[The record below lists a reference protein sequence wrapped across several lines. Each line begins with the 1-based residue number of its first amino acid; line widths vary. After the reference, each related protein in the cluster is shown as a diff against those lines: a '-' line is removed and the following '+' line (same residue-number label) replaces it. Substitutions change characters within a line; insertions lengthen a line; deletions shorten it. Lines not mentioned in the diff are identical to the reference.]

1 MKTRENEGTGLSD
14 VKTIGDVKASIKVWG
29 LINSYKT
36 RERVRGRNLKMPEAL
51 LELAERGA
59 EAEGIV

>member
-1 MKTRENEGTGLSD
+1 MEKEEKQGETLSE
-14 VKTIGDVKASIKVWG
+14 VKTIGDVKAPIKVWG

-51 LELAERGA
+51 LELAEIGA
-59 EAEGIV
+59 KQEGIA